1 MRKTSRVK
9 TDMSR
14 GQGAG
19 NTGVDKK
26 RLAIG
31 PPNPAAGNGLLNRRH
46 LFATAATASAAALIS
61 RPAVTATGE
70 LAVEPWMREP
80 GSPFVGYGQPS
91 KFEAKVARIWAS
103 APGTTGTG
111 ASRTPHHLL
120 DGTITPSGL
129 HFERHHSGIPDIDP
143 DAHRLLIHGLVKR
156 PLVFTL
162 QALAR
167 YPMESRIAFIECGG
181 NSGALYQK
189 DPVAGGVQALHGL
202 VSCSEWTGVRLA
214 DLLDEAGVDPTAKW
228 ILAEGADAAGMSRS
242 VPMAKAMDD
251 AILAL
256 YQNGER
262 IRPSNG
268 YPLRLLLPGYEGNMN
283 VKWLRRIKVTEGPT
297 MTKDETSKYTISLP
311 DGKALQFVFPI
322 EGKSVITHPSP
333 GLTMKGAGLYEISGL
348 AWSGYGKI
356 SKVEVSADGGNSW
369 APATLQEPVLVKAL
383 TRFRVAWRWNGGPAI
398 LQSRATD
405 ESGYVQPTRAR
416 LIADRGMK
424 AFYHFNGIAC
434 WAVGE
439 NGEVRHVYG

>member
-1 MRKTSRVK
+1 M
-9 TDMSR
+9 
-14 GQGAG
+14 
-19 NTGVDKK
+19 DKK
-26 RLAIG
+26 RVATGL
-31 PPNPAAGNGLLNRRH
+31 PEPAAGNGLLDRRG
-46 LFATAATASAAALIS
+46 LFGAAATGSLAALIS
-61 RPAVTATGE
+61 RPGVAAAGE

-91 KFEAKVARIWAS
+91 RFESKVVRAFAT

-120 DGTITPSGL
+120 NGTITPNGL

-162 QALAR
+162 EALAR
-167 YPMESRIAFIECGG
+167 YPMVSRIAFIECGG

-202 VSCSEWTGVRLA
+202 VSSAEWTGVRLA
-214 DLLDEAGVDPTAKW
+214 DLLDEAGIDPKAQW

-251 AILAL
+251 AIIAL

-268 YPLRLLLPGYEGNMN
+268 YPLRLLLPGYEGNMH
-283 VKWLRRIKVTEGPT
+283 VKWLRRIKATEGPT

-322 EGKSVITHPSP
+322 EAKSVITHPSP
-333 GLTMKGAGLYEISGL
+333 GLAMKGAGLYEISGL

-356 SKVEVSADGGNSW
+356 SKVDISADGGKSW
-369 APATLQEPVLVKAL
+369 APAALQEPVLAQAL
-383 TRFRVAWRWNGGPAI
+383 TRFRAAWRWNGGPAI
-398 LQSRATD
+398 LQSRAAD
-405 ESGYVQPTRAR
+405 ESGYVQPTRAA
-416 LIADRGMK
+416 LIAERGIRTI
-424 AFYHFNGIAC
+424 YHFNGIAS

-439 NGEVRHVYG
+439 NGEVTNVYA